1 MLACIPPL
9 LCGPM
14 SAEMTK
20 VFGPP
25 GSGKTTY
32 LLNVVKEEL
41 SAGVSSSRIG
51 YFSFTRKAA
60 HEARDRAIEKFP
72 TLDAKVDFPFFR
84 TLHSLAFFC
93 LGMSPKDMMGIAN
106 YAEFAKEAGISL
118 KIGTDSEEDLNVK
131 ADNPILNEINLARI
145 KGLDL
150 HTHYN
155 QSAMDIEWF
164 HFEFVERAYRHYK
177 QANALFD
184 FTDLLEM
191 IVQREED
198 LPYLD
203 VVIVDEAQDL
213 SRIQW
218 NLVQMLAKRC
228 KRFYLAGDD
237 DQAVYTWAGAD
248 VQAFLSFPGTMK
260 FLTQSHRVP
269 SCIHTLA
276 SSVVERIQNRQEKT
290 WFPKAEEGEVRY
302 YNGFHQVDITS
313 GEWLVLAS
321 TNYMLNDLHN
331 WIKSQGLLFERNG
344 RRSIQDKVVEAV
356 VYWERLRAGR
366 EIFLEQV
373 KTIYSFMAPE
383 CITRGH
389 RTLPKADPDKLYSM
403 ETLVNH
409 HGLQT
414 DMIWHQ
420 VLTKIGTDKI
430 EYLIAILRRGTKLT
444 KPTILLSTIHGAKG
458 GEADNV
464 LLLTDL
470 SPKFATEYAKN
481 ADNINRLFYVGI
493 TRAKKSLH
501 LVLPKDH
508 TKAFR
513 L

>member
-1 MLACIPPL
+1 MTT
-9 LCGPM
+9 
-14 SAEMTK
+14 EMTK

-32 LLNVVKEEL
+32 LLGVVEKEL
-41 SAGVSSSRIG
+41 AAGVSSARIG

-72 TLDAKVDFPFFR
+72 ALDAKADFPFFR

-93 LGMSPKDMMGIAN
+93 LGMSPKDMMGVEN

-118 KIGTDSEEDLNVK
+118 KTGLNNDEELNVK

-177 QANALFD
+177 QANSLFD

-191 IVQREED
+191 VVQREED

-218 NLVQMLAKRC
+218 DLVQKLAKRC

-248 VQAFLSFPGTMK
+248 VKAFLAFPGRIE

-269 SCIHTLA
+269 SRIHTLA
-276 SSVVERIQNRQEKT
+276 SSIVGRIQNRQEKT
-290 WFPKAEEGEVRY
+290 WFPKAEEGEIKH
-302 YNGFHQVDITS
+302 YNGFHQVDITT
-313 GEWLVLAS
+313 GEWLILAS

-331 WIKSQGLLFERNG
+331 WIKSQGLLFERQG
-344 RRSIQDKVVEAV
+344 RSSIPDKVVEAV
-356 VYWERLRAGR
+356 VCWERLRAGR
-366 EIFLEQV
+366 EISLEQV
-373 KTIYSFMAPE
+373 KTVYSFMAPE

-389 RTLPKADPDKLYSM
+389 RTLPKANPDILYSM
-403 ETLVNH
+403 ATLTAH

-414 DMIWHQ
+414 DSIWHQ

-430 EYLIAILRRGTKLT
+430 EYLIAILRRGAKFT
-444 KPTILLSTIHGAKG
+444 KPTITLSTIHGAKG

-470 SPKFATEYAKN
+470 SPRFATEYAKD
-481 ADNINRLFYVGI
+481 ADNINRLLYVGI

-501 LVLPKDH
+501 IVLPKDR

>member
-1 MLACIPPL
+1 M
-9 LCGPM
+9 M
-14 SAEMTK
+14 TEMTK

-32 LLNVVKEEL
+32 LLNIVEKELGE
-41 SAGVSSSRIG
+41 GVSSARIG

-72 TLDAKVDFPFFR
+72 TLDAKADFPFFR

-93 LGMSPKDMMGIAN
+93 LGMSPKDMMGAEN

-118 KIGTDSEEDLNVK
+118 KIGTDNEEHLNVK

-191 IVQREED
+191 VVQREED

-213 SRIQW
+213 SRLQW
-218 NLVQMLAKRC
+218 DLVQKLAKRC

-248 VQAFLSFPGTMK
+248 VKTFLAFPGRME

-269 SCIHTLA
+269 SRIHTLA
-276 SSVVERIQNRQEKT
+276 SSIVTRIQNRQEKT
-290 WFPKAEEGEVRY
+290 WFPKDEEGEIKH
-302 YNGFHQVDITS
+302 YNGFHQVDITA
-313 GEWLVLAS
+313 GEWLIMAS

-331 WIKSQGLLFERNG
+331 WIKSQGLLFERQG
-344 RRSIQDKVVEAV
+344 RSSIPDKVVEAV
-356 VYWERLRAGR
+356 VCWERLRAGR
-366 EIFLEQV
+366 EIPLEQI
-373 KTIYSFMAPE
+373 KTAYSFMAPE

-389 RTLPKADPDKLYSM
+389 RTLPKANPDILYSM
-403 ETLVNH
+403 ATLTAH

-430 EYLIAILRRGTKLT
+430 EYLIAILRRGAKLT
-444 KPTILLSTIHGAKG
+444 KPTITLSTIHGAKG

-470 SPKFATEYAKN
+470 SPRFATEYAKD
-481 ADNINRLFYVGI
+481 ADNINRLLYVGI
-493 TRAKKSLH
+493 TRAKKTLH
-501 LVLPKDH
+501 IVLPKDH

>member
-1 MLACIPPL
+1 M
-9 LCGPM
+9 M
-14 SAEMTK
+14 TEMTK

-32 LLNVVKEEL
+32 LLSVVEKEL
-41 SAGVSSSRIG
+41 AAGVSSARIG

-72 TLDAKVDFPFFR
+72 TLDAKMDFPFFR

-93 LGMSPKDMMGIAN
+93 LGMSPKDMMGAAN

-118 KIGTDSEEDLNVK
+118 KIGTDSEEHLNVK
-131 ADNPILNEINLARI
+131 ADNPILNEINIARI

-155 QSAMDIEWF
+155 QSEMDIEWF

-177 QANALFD
+177 QANSLFD

-218 NLVQMLAKRC
+218 DLVQKLAKRC

-248 VQAFLSFPGTMK
+248 VKAFLAFPGRIK

-269 SCIHTLA
+269 SRIHTLA
-276 SSVVERIQNRQEKT
+276 SSIVSRIQNRQEKT
-290 WFPKAEEGEVRY
+290 WFPKAEEGGIKH
-302 YNGFHQVDITS
+302 YNGFHQVDITA
-313 GEWLVLAS
+313 GEWLIMAS

-331 WIKSQGLLFERNG
+331 WIKSQGLLFERQG
-344 RRSIQDKVVEAV
+344 RSSIPDKVVEAV
-356 VYWERLRAGR
+356 VCWERLRAGQ
-366 EIFLEQV
+366 EIPLEQV
-373 KTIYSFMAPE
+373 KTVYSFMAPE

-389 RTLPKADPDKLYSM
+389 RTLPKADPDKLYSIA
-403 ETLVNH
+403 TLTEH

-414 DMIWHQ
+414 DSIWHQ
-420 VLTKIGTDKI
+420 VLTKIGADKI
-430 EYLIAILRRGTKLT
+430 EYLIAILRRGAKLT
-444 KPTILLSTIHGAKG
+444 KPTIFLSTIHGAKG

-470 SPKFATEYAKN
+470 SPRFATEYAKD
-481 ADNINRLFYVGI
+481 ADNINRLLYVGI
-493 TRAKKSLH
+493 TRAKKTLH

>member
-1 MLACIPPL
+1 MTT
-9 LCGPM
+9 
-14 SAEMTK
+14 EMTK

-32 LLNVVKEEL
+32 LLGVVEKEL
-41 SAGVSSSRIG
+41 AAGVSSARIG

-72 TLDAKVDFPFFR
+72 ALDAKADFPFFR

-93 LGMSPKDMMGIAN
+93 LGMSPKDMMGVEN

-118 KIGTDSEEDLNVK
+118 KTGLNNDDELNVK

-177 QANALFD
+177 QANSLFD

-191 IVQREED
+191 VVQREED

-218 NLVQMLAKRC
+218 DLVQKLAKRC

-248 VQAFLSFPGTMK
+248 VKAFLAFPGRIE

-269 SCIHTLA
+269 SRIHTLA
-276 SSVVERIQNRQEKT
+276 SSIVGRIQNRQEKT
-290 WFPKAEEGEVRY
+290 WFPKAEEGEIKH
-302 YNGFHQVDITS
+302 YNGFHQVDITA
-313 GEWLVLAS
+313 GEWLIMAS

-331 WIKSQGLLFERNG
+331 WIKSQGLLFERQG
-344 RRSIQDKVVEAV
+344 RSSIPDTVVEAV
-356 VYWERLRAGR
+356 TCWERLRAGR
-366 EIFLEQV
+366 EISLEQV
-373 KTIYSFMAPE
+373 KTVYSFMAPE

-389 RTLPKADPDKLYSM
+389 RTLTKANPDILYSM
-403 ETLVNH
+403 ATLTAH

-430 EYLIAILRRGTKLT
+430 EYLIAILRRGAKFT
-444 KPTILLSTIHGAKG
+444 KPTITLSTIHGAKG

-470 SPKFATEYAKN
+470 SPRFATEYAKD
-481 ADNINRLFYVGI
+481 ADNINRLLYVGI

-501 LVLPKDH
+501 IVLPKDH

>member
-1 MLACIPPL
+1 MLACTPRS

-14 SAEMTK
+14 NPEMTK

-32 LLNVVKEEL
+32 LLNIVEKELGE
-41 SAGVSSSRIG
+41 GVSSARIG

-72 TLDAKVDFPFFR
+72 TLDAKADFPFFR

-93 LGMSPKDMMGIAN
+93 LGMSPKDMMSVEN
-106 YAEFAKEAGISL
+106 YAEFATEAGISL
-118 KIGTDSEEDLNVK
+118 KIGTDGEEELNVK
-131 ADNPILNEINLARI
+131 ADNPVLNEINLARI

-155 QSAMDIEWF
+155 QGAMDIEWF

-177 QANALFD
+177 QAHGLFD

-191 IVQREED
+191 IVQREDD
-198 LPYLD
+198 LPHLD
-203 VVIVDEAQDL
+203 AVIVDEAQDL

-218 NLVQMLAKRC
+218 DLVQKLANRC

-248 VQAFLSFPGTMK
+248 VKAFLAFPGKME

-269 SCIHTLA
+269 ARIHTLA
-276 SSVVERIQNRQEKT
+276 SSVVGRIQNRQEKT
-290 WFPKAEEGEVRY
+290 WFPKAEEGEIRY
-302 YNGFHQVDITS
+302 YNGFHQVDVTS
-313 GEWLVLAS
+313 GEWLVMAS

-344 RRSIQDKVVEAV
+344 RRSIPDKVVEAV
-356 VYWERLRAGR
+356 ICWERLRAGR
-366 EIFLEQV
+366 DISLEQV
-373 KTIYSFMAPE
+373 KTVYGFMDTA
-383 CITRGH
+383 CISRGH
-389 RTLPKADPDKLYSM
+389 RTMPKANPDKLYNL
-403 ETLVNH
+403 ETLIKD
-409 HGLQT
+409 HGLT
-414 DMIWHQ
+414 VDSIWHE

-444 KPTILLSTIHGAKG
+444 KPTLRLSTIHGAKG

-470 SPKFATEYAKN
+470 SPRFAAEYAKD
-481 ADNINRLFYVGI
+481 ADNINRLLYVGI

-501 LVLPKDH
+501 LVLPKDY

>member
-1 MLACIPPL
+1 MTT
-9 LCGPM
+9 
-14 SAEMTK
+14 EMTK

-32 LLNVVKEEL
+32 LLNVVEKEL
-41 SAGVSSSRIG
+41 AAGVSSARIG

-72 TLDAKVDFPFFR
+72 ALNAKADFPFFR

-93 LGMSPKDMMGIAN
+93 LGMSPKDMMGVEN
-106 YAEFAKEAGISL
+106 YAEFAKDAGIRL
-118 KIGTDSEEDLNVK
+118 KIGTDNEEHLNVK

-177 QANALFD
+177 QANGLFD

-218 NLVQMLAKRC
+218 DLVQKLAKRC

-248 VQAFLSFPGTMK
+248 VKAFLAFPGRIE

-269 SCIHTLA
+269 SRIHTLA
-276 SSVVERIQNRQEKT
+276 SSIVARIQNRQEKT
-290 WFPKAEEGEVRY
+290 WFPKAEEGEIKH
-302 YNGFHQVDITS
+302 YNGFHQVDITV
-313 GEWLVLAS
+313 GQWLILAS

-331 WIKSQGLLFERNG
+331 WIKSQGLLFERQG
-344 RRSIQDKVVEAV
+344 RSSIPDKVVEAV
-356 VYWERLRAGR
+356 VCWERLRAGR
-366 EIFLEQV
+366 EIPLEQV

-389 RTLPKADPDKLYSM
+389 RTLTKANPDKLYSM
-403 ETLVNH
+403 ATLTAH
-409 HGLQT
+409 HGLQV

-430 EYLIAILRRGTKLT
+430 EYLIAILRRGAKLT

-464 LLLTDL
+464 LLITDL
-470 SPKFATEYAKN
+470 SPKFATEYAKD
-481 ADNINRLFYVGI
+481 ADNINRLLYVGI
-493 TRAKKSLH
+493 TRAKKTLH
-501 LVLPKDH
+501 IVLPKDH